1 MYTLAE
7 VPVKVFEFAQSVYE
21 LYKVTCKL
29 LLYIIMYLNYLRP
42 KLMKLLNLF
51 SDVVKLIKV

>member
-29 LLYIIMYLNYLRP
+29 LLYYNVPIIFRDQN
-42 KLMKLLNLF
+42 
-51 SDVVKLIKV
+51 